1 MSSFVQPSEK
11 IASNWLFTR
20 DGEWLRYPLVERTDG
35 GASRLSLTDAP
46 DRSPF
51 TEFRAGV
58 VVEGLT
64 REAFDSVAH
73 DHSTP
78 LEELLPPLMELN
90 GRSLALLSGL
100 DYERRLLT
108 PQTIYT
114 PL

>member
-1 MSSFVQPSEK
+1 MSSSVQPSEK

-35 GASRLSLTDAP
+35 GAFCISLTDAP

-58 VVEGLT
+58 VVEGLP
-64 REAFDSVAH
+64 REAFESVAH
-73 DHSTP
+73 DYSTP
-78 LEELLPPLMELN
+78 LEELLPPLMVADD
-90 GRSLALLSGL
+90 RSLALLSGL
-100 DYERRLLT
+100 DYERHCLT